1 MSYNDY
7 DNGKL
12 DGYND
17 GYRDGYADGQKDCQE
32 DMAKAA
38 KESELY
44 SRISS
49 IEDTLSR
56 VVLMLGK

>member
-32 DMAKAA
+32 DIAKAA
-38 KESELY
+38 KEAELN
-44 SRISS
+44 SRIAS